1 MPIFQHYLMHNFQ
14 GCQDFNLEVTFRL
27 PQSAC
32 RGGGCRGLQA
42 PQEPAAP
49 SRGMQAS
56 LCPPC
61 PPGAWAGV
69 LTGASG
75 MGEGGSSH
83 PPRPR
88 WWRPRGARGLAA
100 SQGPPGGGLQGVLAG
115 GAAGACRH
123 PRSLQPPPGACRPH
137 WDSGNERLPQY

>member
-1 MPIFQHYLMHNFQ
+1 MCSQTSQHFNISTLKSFNLSRFSPFQGFNLENFQHFKISRFQHWQPQYFNVEIKFQTCQMFQHYLMHNFQ
-14 GCQDFNLEVTFRL
+14 GCQEFNLEVTFRL

-75 MGEGGSSH
+75 MGAGSS
-83 PPRPR
+83 PP
-88 WWRPRGARGLAA
+88 
-100 SQGPPGGGLQGVLAG
+100 
-115 GAAGACRH
+115 
-123 PRSLQPPPGACRPH
+123 
-137 WDSGNERLPQY
+137 

>member
-32 RGGGCRGLQA
+32 RGCGCRGLQA

-75 MGEGGSSH
+75 MGGGAPA

-100 SQGPPGGGLQGVLAG
+100 SQGPPGGGLQGGLAG

-123 PRSLQPPPGACRPH
+123 HRSLQPPPGACRPH
-137 WDSGNERLPQY
+137 GDRGNERLPQY